1 MRVTKKRIRNC
12 KFEGIDNKVLEIEY
26 SHEWETWML
35 QIKDFGHIAN
45 DKEAYK
51 YIIKQLRKQ
60 VTNLYIQEKM
70 KA

>member
-1 MRVTKKRIRNC
+1 
-12 KFEGIDNKVLEIEY
+12 
-26 SHEWETWML
+26 ML